1 MHVPSTRQRSSNHS
15 RARVVTTNYGRA
27 VSFDPNAMVQ
37 RFKERAAAVR
47 KRPLPP
53 VAGEER
59 QQFIAQA
66 NSDFQDF
73 AMIGDAQA
81 SLDDGILTL
90 RIDLRPADK
99 RS

>member
-1 MHVPSTRQRSSNHS
+1 MI
-15 RARVVTTNYGRA
+15 A
-27 VSFDPNAMVQ
+27 

-66 NSDFQDF
+66 NTDFQDF
-73 AMIGDAQA
+73 AMIGDAEA
-81 SLDDGILTL
+81 TLEDGVLTL
-90 RIDLRPADK
+90 LIDLRPAYK

>member
-1 MHVPSTRQRSSNHS
+1 MI
-15 RARVVTTNYGRA
+15 A
-27 VSFDPNAMVQ
+27 

-59 QQFIAQA
+59 QQFISQA
-66 NSDFQDF
+66 NTDFQDF
-73 AMIGDAQA
+73 AMIGDAEA
-81 SLDDGILTL
+81 TLEEGVLIL

>member
-1 MHVPSTRQRSSNHS
+1 MMT
-15 RARVVTTNYGRA
+15 
-27 VSFDPNAMVQ
+27 FDPTEMIA

-47 KRPLPP
+47 RRPLPP

-59 QQFIAQA
+59 QHFIAQA
-66 NSDFQDF
+66 NVDFQDF
-73 AMIGDAQA
+73 AMIGDATA
-81 SLDDGILTL
+81 TFEDGVLTL

>member
-1 MHVPSTRQRSSNHS
+1 MMT
-15 RARVVTTNYGRA
+15 ANYGRA
-27 VSFDPNAMVQ
+27 VSFDPDAMVQ

-66 NSDFQDF
+66 NCDFQDF
-73 AMIGDAQA
+73 AMIGDAQV

>member
-1 MHVPSTRQRSSNHS
+1 MI
-15 RARVVTTNYGRA
+15 A
-27 VSFDPNAMVQ
+27 

-66 NSDFQDF
+66 NTDFQDF
-73 AMIGDAQA
+73 AMIGDAEA
-81 SLDDGILTL
+81 TLEDGVFTL